1 MNTRT
6 KVFAAAIVV
15 QLVVLFALPA
25 NQYMAR
31 YWGHEVQLRVEMLD
45 PPSVLSG
52 YYVRLRYEISR
63 PIGFDD
69 FSAIAD
75 GTPIYTVVAPGIDG
89 VANAMSM
96 SLEYPDA
103 RGNQH
108 VIKGEKKGNDVV
120 YAIGEYFI
128 PEAARNEV
136 EQGLR
141 DSNNDRRAIVRLDK
155 RGNPSLRGLRIGDTR
170 Y

>member
-6 KVFAAAIVV
+6 RFFAAAIAA
-15 QLVVLFALPA
+15 QVLLLLAPAA
-25 NQYMAR
+25 NQYIAR

-52 YYVRLRYEISR
+52 YYVRLRYEISQ

-69 FSAIAD
+69 FSAITD
-75 GTPIYTVVAPGIDG
+75 GTAIYTVVAPGIDG
-89 VANAMSM
+89 VATGMRM

-103 RGNQH
+103 RGNEH
-108 VIKGEKKGNDVV
+108 VIKGEKKGDAVV

-128 PEAARNEV
+128 PEAVRETV

-141 DSNNDRRAIVRLDK
+141 DSSNDRRAIVRLDK